1 MDNNN
6 MNEEDKYTNYTYQ
19 GGQQGNAEPGSY
31 QAPSQEERMKMNG
44 AANNIYQHNDPSYSG
59 SSQNGYNNGYQQP
72 NGQNGYNNGYQSNGY
87 NNGYQQNG
95 YNNGYNNGYQQP
107 NGQNGSNNGYQQPNG
122 QNGYNN
128 GYQPNGYNNGYTQYN
143 YNNAPV
149 NNNDGTSTGALV
161 CGIISIVLGCGGIGI
176 VTGIIALVLSSK
188 YKNAHNGEHNGQS
201 KAGFI
206 CGLIGVI
213 LGALAIVYYIIIFV
227 AAAGMAGASAVS
239 YYNW

>member
-19 GGQQGNAEPGSY
+19 GGQQDSQGNAGPGSY
-31 QAPSQEERMKMNG
+31 QAPSQEERMRMNG
-44 AANNIYQHNDPSYSG
+44 AANNIYQQNDPSYSG
-59 SSQNGYNNGYQQP
+59 SSQNGYNNGYNNGYQQP
-72 NGQNGYNNGYQSNGY
+72 NGQNGYNNGY
-87 NNGYQQNG
+87 NNGYQQ
-95 YNNGYNNGYQQP
+95 
-107 NGQNGSNNGYQQPNG
+107 
-122 QNGYNN
+122 
-128 GYQPNGYNNGYTQYN
+128 NGYNNGYTQYN

-149 NNNDGTSTGALV
+149 NNNDGTSVGALV
-161 CGIISIVLGCGGIGI
+161 CGIISLVLGCWGVGI

-188 YKNAHNGEHNGQS
+188 YKKAHNGVYNGQS
-201 KAGFI
+201 KAGFV

-213 LGALAIVYYIIIFV
+213 LNAICIVYYIIIFVV

>member
-19 GGQQGNAEPGSY
+19 GGQHNSQGNAGPGSY
-31 QAPSQEERMKMNG
+31 QAPSQEERMRMNG
-44 AANNIYQHNDPSYSG
+44 AANNIYQQNDPSYSG
-59 SSQNGYNNGYQQP
+59 SSQNGYNNGYNNGYQQP
-72 NGQNGYNNGYQSNGY
+72 NGQNGYNNGY
-87 NNGYQQNG
+87 NNGYQQ
-95 YNNGYNNGYQQP
+95 
-107 NGQNGSNNGYQQPNG
+107 
-122 QNGYNN
+122 
-128 GYQPNGYNNGYTQYN
+128 NGYNNGYTQYN

-149 NNNDGTSTGALV
+149 NNNDGTSVGALV
-161 CGIISIVLGCGGIGI
+161 CGIISLVLGCWGVGI

-188 YKNAHNGEHNGQS
+188 YKKAHNGVHNGQS

-213 LGALAIVYYIIIFV
+213 LNGICIVYYIIIFVV

>member
-19 GGQQGNAEPGSY
+19 GGQQDSQGNAGPGSY
-31 QAPSQEERMKMNG
+31 QAPSQEERMRMNG
-44 AANNIYQHNDPSYSG
+44 AANNIYQQNDPSYSG
-59 SSQNGYNNGYQQP
+59 SSQNGYNNGYNNGYQQP
-72 NGQNGYNNGYQSNGY
+72 NGQNGYNNGY
-87 NNGYQQNG
+87 NNGYQQ
-95 YNNGYNNGYQQP
+95 
-107 NGQNGSNNGYQQPNG
+107 
-122 QNGYNN
+122 
-128 GYQPNGYNNGYTQYN
+128 NGYNNGYTQYN

-149 NNNDGTSTGALV
+149 NNNDGTSVGALV
-161 CGIISIVLGCGGIGI
+161 CGIISLVLGCWGVGI

-188 YKNAHNGEHNGQS
+188 YKKAHNGVHNGQS

-213 LGALAIVYYIIIFV
+213 LNGICIVYYIIIFV
-227 AAAGMAGASAVS
+227 VAAAGIAGASAVS

>member
-19 GGQQGNAEPGSY
+19 GGQQNSQDNAGPGSY
-31 QAPSQEERMKMNG
+31 QAPSQEERMRMNG
-44 AANNIYQHNDPSYSG
+44 AANNIYQQNDPSYSG
-59 SSQNGYNNGYQQP
+59 SSQNGYNNGYNNGYQQP
-72 NGQNGYNNGYQSNGY
+72 NGQNGYNNGY

-107 NGQNGSNNGYQQPNG
+107 NGQNGYN
-122 QNGYNN
+122 NGYNN
-128 GYQPNGYNNGYTQYN
+128 GYQQNGYNNGYTQYN

-149 NNNDGTSTGALV
+149 NNNDGTSVGALV
-161 CGIISIVLGCGGIGI
+161 CGIISLVLGCWGVGI

-188 YKNAHNGEHNGQS
+188 YKKAHNGVHNGQS

-213 LGALAIVYYIIIFV
+213 LNGICIVYYIIMFVV

>member
-19 GGQQGNAEPGSY
+19 GGQQNSQGNAGPGSY
-31 QAPSQEERMKMNG
+31 QAPSQEERMRMNG
-44 AANNIYQHNDPSYSG
+44 AANNIYQQNDPPYSG

-72 NGQNGYNNGYQSNGY
+72 NGQNGYNNGY
-87 NNGYQQNG
+87 NNGYQQ
-95 YNNGYNNGYQQP
+95 
-107 NGQNGSNNGYQQPNG
+107 
-122 QNGYNN
+122 
-128 GYQPNGYNNGYTQYN
+128 NGYNNGYTQYN

-149 NNNDGTSTGALV
+149 NNNDGTSVGALV
-161 CGIISIVLGCGGIGI
+161 CGIISLVLGCWGVGI

-188 YKNAHNGEHNGQS
+188 YKKTHNGVHNGQS

-213 LGALAIVYYIIIFV
+213 LNGICIVYYIIIFVV

>member
-19 GGQQGNAEPGSY
+19 GGQQNSQGNAGPGSY
-31 QAPSQEERMKMNG
+31 QAPSQEERMRMNG
-44 AANNIYQHNDPSYSG
+44 AANNIYQQNDPSYSG
-59 SSQNGYNNGYQQP
+59 SSQNGYNNGYNNGYQQP
-72 NGQNGYNNGYQSNGY
+72 NGQNGYNNGY
-87 NNGYQQNG
+87 NNGYQQ
-95 YNNGYNNGYQQP
+95 
-107 NGQNGSNNGYQQPNG
+107 
-122 QNGYNN
+122 
-128 GYQPNGYNNGYTQYN
+128 NGYNNGYTQYN

-149 NNNDGTSTGALV
+149 NNNDGTSVGALV
-161 CGIISIVLGCGGIGI
+161 CGIISLVLGCWGVGI

-188 YKNAHNGEHNGQS
+188 YKKTHNGVYNGQS
-201 KAGFI
+201 KAGFV

-213 LGALAIVYYIIIFV
+213 LNAICIVYYIIIFVV

>member
-19 GGQQGNAEPGSY
+19 GGQQNSQGNAGPGSY
-31 QAPSQEERMKMNG
+31 QAPSQEERMRMNG
-44 AANNIYQHNDPSYSG
+44 AANNIYQQNDPSYSG
-59 SSQNGYNNGYQQP
+59 SSQNGYNNGYNNGYQQP
-72 NGQNGYNNGYQSNGY
+72 NGQNGYNNGY
-87 NNGYQQNG
+87 NNGYQQ
-95 YNNGYNNGYQQP
+95 
-107 NGQNGSNNGYQQPNG
+107 
-122 QNGYNN
+122 
-128 GYQPNGYNNGYTQYN
+128 NGYNNGYTQYN

-149 NNNDGTSTGALV
+149 NNNDGTSVGALV
-161 CGIISIVLGCGGIGI
+161 CGIISLVLGCWGVGI

-188 YKNAHNGEHNGQS
+188 YKKAHNGVHNGQS
-201 KAGFI
+201 MAGFI

-213 LGALAIVYYIIIFV
+213 LNGICIVYYIIIFVV

>member
-31 QAPSQEERMKMNG
+31 QAPSQEERMRMNG
-44 AANNIYQHNDPSYSG
+44 AANNIYQQNDPSYSG

-72 NGQNGYNNGYQSNGY
+72 NGQNGYNNGYQP
-87 NNGYQQNG
+87 NG

-107 NGQNGSNNGYQQPNG
+107 NGQNGYNNGYQQ
-122 QNGYNN
+122 
-128 GYQPNGYNNGYTQYN
+128 NGYNNGYTQYN

-149 NNNDGTSTGALV
+149 NNSDGTSTGALV

>member
-19 GGQQGNAEPGSY
+19 GGQQNSQGNAGPGSY
-31 QAPSQEERMKMNG
+31 QAPSQEERMRMNG
-44 AANNIYQHNDPSYSG
+44 AANNIYQQNDPSYSG
-59 SSQNGYNNGYQQP
+59 SSQNGYNNVYNKGYQQP
-72 NGQNGYNNGYQSNGY
+72 NGQNGY

-107 NGQNGSNNGYQQPNG
+107 NGQNG
-122 QNGYNN
+122 
-128 GYQPNGYNNGYTQYN
+128 YNNGYTQYN

-149 NNNDGTSTGALV
+149 NNNDGTSVGALV
-161 CGIISIVLGCGGIGI
+161 CGIISLVLGCWGVGI

-188 YKNAHNGEHNGQS
+188 YKKAHNGVHNGQS

-213 LGALAIVYYIIIFV
+213 LNGICIVYYIIIFVV

>member
-19 GGQQGNAEPGSY
+19 GGQQNSQGNAGPGSY
-31 QAPSQEERMKMNG
+31 QAPSQEERMRMNG
-44 AANNIYQHNDPSYSG
+44 AANNIYQQNDPSYSG
-59 SSQNGYNNGYQQP
+59 SSQNGYNNGYNNGYQQP
-72 NGQNGYNNGYQSNGY
+72 NGQNGYNNGY
-87 NNGYQQNG
+87 NNGYQQ
-95 YNNGYNNGYQQP
+95 
-107 NGQNGSNNGYQQPNG
+107 
-122 QNGYNN
+122 
-128 GYQPNGYNNGYTQYN
+128 NGYNNGYTQYN

-149 NNNDGTSTGALV
+149 NNNDGTSVGALV
-161 CGIISIVLGCGGIGI
+161 CGIISLVLGCWGVGI

-188 YKNAHNGEHNGQS
+188 YKKAHNGVHNGQS

-213 LGALAIVYYIIIFV
+213 LNGICIVYYIIMFVV
-227 AAAGMAGASAVS
+227 AAAGVAGASAVS

>member
-19 GGQQGNAEPGSY
+19 GGQQDSQGNAGPGSY
-31 QAPSQEERMKMNG
+31 QAPSQEERMRMNG
-44 AANNIYQHNDPSYSG
+44 AANNIYQQNDPSYSG
-59 SSQNGYNNGYQQP
+59 SSQNGYNNGYNNGYQQP
-72 NGQNGYNNGYQSNGY
+72 NGQNGYNNGY
-87 NNGYQQNG
+87 NNGYQQ
-95 YNNGYNNGYQQP
+95 
-107 NGQNGSNNGYQQPNG
+107 
-122 QNGYNN
+122 
-128 GYQPNGYNNGYTQYN
+128 NGYNNGYTQYN

-149 NNNDGTSTGALV
+149 NNNDGTSVGALV
-161 CGIISIVLGCGGIGI
+161 CGIISLVLGCWGVGI

-188 YKNAHNGEHNGQS
+188 YKKAHNGVHNGQS

-213 LGALAIVYYIIIFV
+213 LNGICIVYYIIIFVV

>member
-19 GGQQGNAEPGSY
+19 GGQQNSQGNAGPGSY
-31 QAPSQEERMKMNG
+31 QAPSQEERMRMNG
-44 AANNIYQHNDPSYSG
+44 AANNIYQQNDPPYSG

-72 NGQNGYNNGYQSNGY
+72 NGQNGYNNGY
-87 NNGYQQNG
+87 NNGYQQ
-95 YNNGYNNGYQQP
+95 
-107 NGQNGSNNGYQQPNG
+107 
-122 QNGYNN
+122 
-128 GYQPNGYNNGYTQYN
+128 NGYNNGYTQYN

-149 NNNDGTSTGALV
+149 NNNDGTSVGALV
-161 CGIISIVLGCGGIGI
+161 CGIISLVLGCWGVGI

-188 YKNAHNGEHNGQS
+188 YKKAHNGVHNGQS

-213 LGALAIVYYIIIFV
+213 LNGICIVYYIIIFVV

>member
-19 GGQQGNAEPGSY
+19 GGQQDSQGNAGPGSY
-31 QAPSQEERMKMNG
+31 QAPSQEERMRMNG
-44 AANNIYQHNDPSYSG
+44 AANNIYQQNDPSYSG

-72 NGQNGYNNGYQSNGY
+72 NGQ
-87 NNGYQQNG
+87 
-95 YNNGYNNGYQQP
+95 
-107 NGQNGSNNGYQQPNG
+107 
-122 QNGYNN
+122 
-128 GYQPNGYNNGYTQYN
+128 NGYNNGYTQYN

-188 YKNAHNGEHNGQS
+188 YKNSHNGEHNGQS

-213 LGALAIVYYIIIFV
+213 LGALSIVYYIIIFV

>member
-19 GGQQGNAEPGSY
+19 GGQQNSQGNAGPGSY
-31 QAPSQEERMKMNG
+31 QAPSQEERMRMNG
-44 AANNIYQHNDPSYSG
+44 AANNIYQQNDPSYSG
-59 SSQNGYNNGYQQP
+59 SSQNGYNNGYNNGYQQP
-72 NGQNGYNNGYQSNGY
+72 NGQNGYNNGY
-87 NNGYQQNG
+87 NNGYQQ
-95 YNNGYNNGYQQP
+95 
-107 NGQNGSNNGYQQPNG
+107 
-122 QNGYNN
+122 
-128 GYQPNGYNNGYTQYN
+128 NGYNNGYTQYN

-149 NNNDGTSTGALV
+149 NNNDGTSVGALV
-161 CGIISIVLGCGGIGI
+161 CGIISLVLGCWGVGI

-188 YKNAHNGEHNGQS
+188 YKKAHNGVYNGQS
-201 KAGFI
+201 KAGFV

-213 LGALAIVYYIIIFV
+213 LNAICIVYYIIIFVV

>member
-19 GGQQGNAEPGSY
+19 GGQQNSQGNAGPGSY
-31 QAPSQEERMKMNG
+31 QAPSQEERMRMNG
-44 AANNIYQHNDPSYSG
+44 AANNIYQQNDPSYSG
-59 SSQNGYNNGYQQP
+59 SSQNGYNNGYN
-72 NGQNGYNNGYQSNGY
+72 NGYQQNGYNNGY

-107 NGQNGSNNGYQQPNG
+107 NGQNG
-122 QNGYNN
+122 
-128 GYQPNGYNNGYTQYN
+128 YNNGYTQYN

-149 NNNDGTSTGALV
+149 NNNDGTSVGALV
-161 CGIISIVLGCGGIGI
+161 CGIISLVLGCWGVGI

-188 YKNAHNGEHNGQS
+188 YKKAHNGVYNGQS
-201 KAGFI
+201 KAGFV

-213 LGALAIVYYIIIFV
+213 LNAICIVYYIIIFVV

>member
-19 GGQQGNAEPGSY
+19 GGQQDSQGNAGPGSY
-31 QAPSQEERMKMNG
+31 QAPSQEERMRMNG
-44 AANNIYQHNDPSYSG
+44 AANNIYQQNDPSYSG
-59 SSQNGYNNGYQQP
+59 SSQNGYNNGYNNGYQQP
-72 NGQNGYNNGYQSNGY
+72 NGQNGYNNGYQ
-87 NNGYQQNG
+87 Q
-95 YNNGYNNGYQQP
+95 
-107 NGQNGSNNGYQQPNG
+107 
-122 QNGYNN
+122 
-128 GYQPNGYNNGYTQYN
+128 NGYNNGYTQYN

-149 NNNDGTSTGALV
+149 NNNDGTSVGALV
-161 CGIISIVLGCGGIGI
+161 CGIISLVLGCWGVGI

-188 YKNAHNGEHNGQS
+188 YKKAHNGVHNGQS

-213 LGALAIVYYIIIFV
+213 LNGICIVYYIIIFV

>member
-19 GGQQGNAEPGSY
+19 GGQQDSQGNAGPGSY
-31 QAPSQEERMKMNG
+31 QAPSQEERMRMNG
-44 AANNIYQHNDPSYSG
+44 AANNIYQQNDPSYSG
-59 SSQNGYNNGYQQP
+59 SSQNGYNNGYNNGYQQP
-72 NGQNGYNNGYQSNGY
+72 NGQNGY

-107 NGQNGSNNGYQQPNG
+107 NGQNG
-122 QNGYNN
+122 
-128 GYQPNGYNNGYTQYN
+128 YNNGYTQYN

-149 NNNDGTSTGALV
+149 NNNDGTSVGALV
-161 CGIISIVLGCGGIGI
+161 CGIISLVLGCGGIGI

-188 YKNAHNGEHNGQS
+188 YKKAHNGVHNGQS
-201 KAGFI
+201 KAGFV

-213 LGALAIVYYIIIFV
+213 LNAICIVYYIIMFVV
-227 AAAGMAGASAVS
+227 AAAGIAGASTVS

>member
-19 GGQQGNAEPGSY
+19 GGQQDSQGNAGPGSY
-31 QAPSQEERMKMNG
+31 QAPSQEERMRMNG
-44 AANNIYQHNDPSYSG
+44 AANNIYQQNDPSYSG

-72 NGQNGYNNGYQSNGY
+72 NGQNGYNNGY
-87 NNGYQQNG
+87 NNGYQQ
-95 YNNGYNNGYQQP
+95 
-107 NGQNGSNNGYQQPNG
+107 
-122 QNGYNN
+122 
-128 GYQPNGYNNGYTQYN
+128 NGYNNGYTQYN

-188 YKNAHNGEHNGQS
+188 YKNSHNGEHNGQS

-213 LGALAIVYYIIIFV
+213 LGALSIVYYIIIFV

>member
-44 AANNIYQHNDPSYSG
+44 AANNIYQQNDPSYSG

-72 NGQNGYNNGYQSNGY
+72 NGQNGY
-87 NNGYQQNG
+87 
-95 YNNGYNNGYQQP
+95 
-107 NGQNGSNNGYQQPNG
+107 NNGYQQPNG

>member
-19 GGQQGNAEPGSY
+19 GGQQNSQGNAGPGSY
-31 QAPSQEERMKMNG
+31 QAPSQEERMRMNG
-44 AANNIYQHNDPSYSG
+44 AANNIYQQNDPSYSG
-59 SSQNGYNNGYQQP
+59 SSQNGYNNGCNNGYQQP
-72 NGQNGYNNGYQSNGY
+72 NGQNGYNNGY

-107 NGQNGSNNGYQQPNG
+107 NGQNGYN
-122 QNGYNN
+122 NGYNN
-128 GYQPNGYNNGYTQYN
+128 GYQQNGYNNGYTQYN

-149 NNNDGTSTGALV
+149 NNNDGTSVGALV
-161 CGIISIVLGCGGIGI
+161 CGIISLVLGCWGVGI

-188 YKNAHNGEHNGQS
+188 YKKAHNGVYNGQS
-201 KAGFI
+201 KAGFV

-213 LGALAIVYYIIIFV
+213 LNAICIVYYIIIFV
-227 AAAGMAGASAVS
+227 VAAAVMAGTSAVS

>member
-19 GGQQGNAEPGSY
+19 GGQQNSQGNAGPGSY
-31 QAPSQEERMKMNG
+31 QAPSQEERMRMNG
-44 AANNIYQHNDPSYSG
+44 AANNIYQQNDPSYSG
-59 SSQNGYNNGYQQP
+59 SSQNGYNNGYNNGYQQP
-72 NGQNGYNNGYQSNGY
+72 NGQNGYNNGYQ
-87 NNGYQQNG
+87 Q
-95 YNNGYNNGYQQP
+95 
-107 NGQNGSNNGYQQPNG
+107 
-122 QNGYNN
+122 
-128 GYQPNGYNNGYTQYN
+128 NGYNNGYTQYN

-149 NNNDGTSTGALV
+149 NNNDGTSVGALV
-161 CGIISIVLGCGGIGI
+161 CGIISLVLGCWGVGI

-188 YKNAHNGEHNGQS
+188 YKKTHNGVYNGQS
-201 KAGFI
+201 KAGFV

-213 LGALAIVYYIIIFV
+213 LNAICIVYYIIIFVV

>member
-19 GGQQGNAEPGSY
+19 GGQQNSQGNAGPGSY
-31 QAPSQEERMKMNG
+31 QAPSQEERMRMNG
-44 AANNIYQHNDPSYSG
+44 AANNIYQQNDPSYSG
-59 SSQNGYNNGYQQP
+59 SSQNGYNNGYNNGYQQP
-72 NGQNGYNNGYQSNGY
+72 NGQNGY

-107 NGQNGSNNGYQQPNG
+107 NGQNG
-122 QNGYNN
+122 
-128 GYQPNGYNNGYTQYN
+128 YNNGYTQYN

-149 NNNDGTSTGALV
+149 NNNDGTSVGALV
-161 CGIISIVLGCGGIGI
+161 CGIISLVLGCWGVGI

-188 YKNAHNGEHNGQS
+188 YKKAHNGVHNGQS

-213 LGALAIVYYIIIFV
+213 LNGICIVYYIIIFVV

>member
-19 GGQQGNAEPGSY
+19 GGQQNSQGNAGPGSY
-31 QAPSQEERMKMNG
+31 QAPSQEERMRMNG
-44 AANNIYQHNDPSYSG
+44 AANNIYQQNDPSYSG
-59 SSQNGYNNGYQQP
+59 SSQNGYNNGYNNGYQQP
-72 NGQNGYNNGYQSNGY
+72 NGQNGYNNGY
-87 NNGYQQNG
+87 NNGYQQ
-95 YNNGYNNGYQQP
+95 
-107 NGQNGSNNGYQQPNG
+107 
-122 QNGYNN
+122 
-128 GYQPNGYNNGYTQYN
+128 NGYNNGYTQYN

-149 NNNDGTSTGALV
+149 NNNDGTSVGALV
-161 CGIISIVLGCGGIGI
+161 CGIISLVLGCWGVGI

-188 YKNAHNGEHNGQS
+188 YKKAHNGVHNGQS

-213 LGALAIVYYIIIFV
+213 LNGICIVYYIIIFVV